1 MSYPGSRS
9 HEETEPGRAQ
19 LYHLT
24 GQALN
29 THIMLPQSPLGVPRD
44 F

>member
-1 MSYPGSRS
+1 MTYPGCGQ
-9 HEETEPGRAQ
+9 EKTESGRAQ
-19 LYHLT
+19 LCHLT

-29 THIMLPQSPLGVPRD
+29 TYIMLPRSPLGVPRD